1 MFAAARAGPAAEE
14 TAARALWVWGV
25 MSVRTREDRR
35 GAVRGARSCKIIA
48 KMITKTTEPES
59 SFELK
64 RSSAR
69 ALEAKFSKVQGLSCL
84 SCLSCLSQSF
94 PERICNESALQ

>member
-1 MFAAARAGPAAEE
+1 M
-14 TAARALWVWGV
+14 V

-35 GAVRGARSCKIIA
+35 GPGQGAGSCKIIA

-64 RSSAR
+64 TLKSDDLYESEKIMVRLVGRIRGFSGAHKIAAICAWVKGTLAGVAGTSVAAVAR
-69 ALEAKFSKVQGLSCL
+69 GGVAGSV
-84 SCLSCLSQSF
+84 
-94 PERICNESALQ
+94 